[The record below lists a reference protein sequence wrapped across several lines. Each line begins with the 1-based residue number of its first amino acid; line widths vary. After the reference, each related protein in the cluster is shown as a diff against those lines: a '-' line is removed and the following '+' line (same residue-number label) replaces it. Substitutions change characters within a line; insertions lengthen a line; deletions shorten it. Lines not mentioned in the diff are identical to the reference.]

1 MADYRANEISGTVGG
16 SVVQAGVVHGGI
28 HIQHTQRAPTPLP
41 TPRQLPAAP
50 PFLVGRERELEHLDS
65 WSADARP
72 GPLVLTGPA
81 GAGKAALGLT
91 WLHRS
96 SGSFPDGQLYAD
108 LRSYGTPVTPLAVL
122 HGFLAALGLPPEHAP
137 PDLAGSCTL
146 FRSATAER
154 RMAVLLHGATSTA
167 QVRPLIPAGSSCRT
181 LVTSTWRL
189 AALRSEGARWLPVEP
204 LERDVAVHLL
214 ELVAGPERIT
224 AETEAAREVADLCGG
239 LPLALCLVGNQLA
252 ASAFLRLR
260 RLAEELKDE
269 QRRLD
274 RLTEEG
280 EGVRAVIDSCYRG
293 LPPDAARLYR
303 LLGGLPLS
311 RFSTQVACAAA
322 DLPEP
327 DVNGLLRM
335 LCEAN
340 LIQQTGEDQY
350 QLHEL
355 IRLHARETSK
365 HDDECERSIMRVER
379 WYLASA
385 AAAAT
390 AVRPYR
396 RDRPADV
403 AGPATPATPPL
414 AFTSPHTALDWL
426 DAEAPRLLDLARHAA
441 EQQRP
446 RIALRIVGQMWSLFA
461 HRKYYRVWQE
471 FDLLGLRC
479 ARELGDRGAQ
489 ARMSRRL
496 GLLAVDL
503 GQYDEAT
510 ARFTE
515 AAALYEE
522 LGDHHR
528 LATVVNSLGVTYLR
542 RGDCESAIERLSHAL
557 SMHRDLGDAR
567 QVCLVLIDLGDALI
581 EAERAN
587 EALPYLE
594 RAGEGLRDSPDL
606 YSRAH
611 LRALSGRARGIVGD
625 EPERA
630 RADLD
635 AAIEAMGR
643 LVSTAGEAEA
653 LGYRGEQ
660 AEREGAVGDAES
672 HYGRAAALLDR
683 LGTPSSAWLRQR
695 ISGLSPLAARIV
707 PASASDRP

>member
-1 MADYRANEISGTVGG
+1 MADYSANEVSGTVGG

-28 HIQHTQRAPTPLP
+28 HIQHTQRTPVSLP
-41 TPRQLPAAP
+41 TPRQLPGAP
-50 PFLVGRERELEHLDS
+50 PFLVGRERELEHLDN
-65 WSADARP
+65 WSAGARP

-96 SGSFPDGQLYAD
+96 SSSFPDGQLYAD
-108 LRSYGTPVTPLAVL
+108 LRSYGAPVTPLAVL

-137 PDLAGSCTL
+137 PDLAGSSSL

-154 RMAVLLHGATSTA
+154 RMALLLHGATSTA
-167 QVRPLIPAGSSCRT
+167 QVRLLIPAGPSCRT

-189 AALRSEGARWLPVEP
+189 AALRSEGARWLSVEP
-204 LERDVAVHLL
+204 LERDAAVRLL
-214 ELVAGPERIT
+214 ERVAGPERIA
-224 AETEAAREVADLCGG
+224 AEAEAAREVADLCGG

-252 ASAFLRLR
+252 YNAFQRLR

-269 QRRLD
+269 RRRLD
-274 RLTEEG
+274 RLNEEG
-280 EGVRAVIDSCYRG
+280 EGVRAVIDSCYQG
-293 LPPDAARLYR
+293 LPPAAARLYR
-303 LLGGLPLS
+303 LLGCLPLS
-311 RFSTQVACAAA
+311 RISNQVACAAA
-322 DLPEP
+322 DLAEP
-327 DVNGLLRM
+327 DVSGLLRV

-350 QLHEL
+350 QFHEL
-355 IRLHARETSK
+355 IRLHAREASTR
-365 HDDECERSIMRVER
+365 DEECELSIKRVEQ

-396 RDRPADV
+396 RDRPGDV
-403 AGPATPATPPL
+403 TDLATPPL
-414 AFTSPHTALDWL
+414 AFTSLHTALDWL
-426 DAEAPRLLDLARHAA
+426 DAEAPQLLDLARHAA
-441 EQQRP
+441 ERQRP
-446 RIALRIVGQMWSLFA
+446 RIALRIAGQMWSLFA

-542 RGDCESAIERLSHAL
+542 RGDCESAIERLSQAL
-557 SMHRDLGDAR
+557 SMHQELGDAR
-567 QVCLVLIDLGDALI
+567 QLCLVLIDLGDALI
-581 EAERAN
+581 EAGRAN
-587 EALPYLE
+587 EALLHLE

-611 LRALSGRARGIVGD
+611 LRALSGRARGVIGD
-625 EPERA
+625 EPKRA

-635 AAIEAMGR
+635 AAIEAMGA
-643 LVSTAGEAEA
+643 LVSTAGEVEA

-660 AEREGAVGDAES
+660 AEREGALGDAES
-672 HYGRAAALLDR
+672 HYARAAALLDR
-683 LGTPSSAWLRQR
+683 LGEPSSAWLRQR

-707 PASASDRP
+707 PASASGRP